1 MIFSIQ
7 EINQNPAILPNHT
20 LGYKI
25 YNSCGMTNIIKSAL
39 DLASGQREII
49 DERNCTKADTA
60 QAVLGHSGSAPT
72 VGFARI
78 IGRFQ
83 IPVVNVFILFS
94 VFINHCH
101 LG

>member
-1 MIFSIQ
+1 MIFAIE

-25 YNSCGMTNIIKSAL
+25 YNSCGMTNIIKSAI
-39 DLASGQREII
+39 DLANGQREII

-72 VGFARI
+72 MGFARI

-83 IPVVNVFILFS
+83 IPVVSIVLL
-94 VFINHCH
+94 CA
-101 LG
+101 